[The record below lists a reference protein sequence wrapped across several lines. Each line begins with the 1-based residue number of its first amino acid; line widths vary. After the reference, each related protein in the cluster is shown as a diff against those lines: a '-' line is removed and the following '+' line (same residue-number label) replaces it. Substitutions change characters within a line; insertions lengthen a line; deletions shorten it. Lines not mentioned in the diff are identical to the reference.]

1 MIDLY
6 ISDQVNESDRLL
18 KTRSQPKIPNFHNSK
33 LNSMAFMNKIY
44 SEKYIHRDILIN
56 RCNDNCIPNL
66 DTSFHLVPLADEIN
80 VGGNGVAAPTPPT
93 NKAKNYETRQQR

>member
-1 MIDLY
+1 MD
-6 ISDQVNESDRLL
+6 
-18 KTRSQPKIPNFHNSK
+18 
-33 LNSMAFMNKIY
+33 MNKKLKN
-44 SEKYIHRDILIN
+44 EYICRTHRN
-56 RCNDNCIPNL
+56 NSCNYNCIPNL

>member
-1 MIDLY
+1 LHLGRTL
-6 ISDQVNESDRLL
+6 QETWTVNELVTQTAKAKCMNEL
-18 KTRSQPKIPNFHNSK
+18 NIKSK
-33 LNSMAFMNKIY
+33 N
-44 SEKYIHRDILIN
+44 EYIHRNIRIN